1 MMAFVFEFRTESR
14 AENSSLMIQCS
25 LFQWHVQQTTPSI
38 RIFEAKM
45 TQSCFPLA
53 VTLAILSCSPAL
65 TQTQNNRVSNT
76 EIVLASEVKWKAL
89 NPARGDRSPQAGT
102 LWGDQTKDN
111 ESGFLVKF
119 VDGFSSPPHIHN
131 ITYRGIV
138 IGGRLHNDDPEA
150 EPMWMKEGSWWTQP
164 AGEVHIT
171 SARGSSIGYVEI
183 QSGPYLVKP
192 STEAFDNG
200 ERPVNMDA
208 SNIFWLD
215 ASDTSWIEKNPDSN
229 KRSKAEMTFLWGAP
243 EGEEVNGTM
252 LKLPP
257 GYSGILKTESSTFR
271 VVVVKGTL
279 TLHDKQVASLPAA
292 SYFGSEGLAN
302 HRISNEAEAEC
313 VLYIR
318 TRGQYSVRSH

>member
-1 MMAFVFEFRTESR
+1 MRNT
-14 AENSSLMIQCS
+14 NKLI
-25 LFQWHVQQTTPSI
+25 I
-38 RIFEAKM
+38 
-45 TQSCFPLA
+45 
-53 VTLAILSCSPAL
+53 AL
-65 TQTQNNRVSNT
+65 TLSLLSGFQAVAQTHSSPESQT

-102 LWGDQTKDN
+102 LWGDQTEDG

-192 STEAFDNG
+192 SSEAFDNG

-208 SNIFWLD
+208 SNIVWLD
-215 ASDTSWIEKNPDSN
+215 SSDTSWI
-229 KRSKAEMTFLWGAP
+229 SKDVSAELTFLWGTP
-243 EGEEVNGTM
+243 EGDEINGTM
-252 LKLPP
+252 LKLPA
-257 GYSGILKTESSTFR
+257 GFSGTLESKSSTFR
-271 VVVVKGTL
+271 VVVVEGTVKLRGKGKT
-279 TLHDKQVASLPAA
+279 TSLPAA
-292 SYFGSEGLAN
+292 SYFGSNGPTSHAV
-302 HRISNEAEAEC
+302 SNESDNEC

-318 TRGQYSVRSH
+318 TKGSYSVTSK